1 MAGNAAWWFAVRV
14 GDTWTVVSVSE
25 AALASAGYP
34 TDRDGASAYATAT
47 LLQSWEGP
55 FRTESIARR
64 YAERLNSGMIQPR
77 DGRRSVSDQ
86 KMEEL
91 KRRFS
96 AEYQQAAAEMRGKLD
111 KFMADYEKE
120 NAKWRQRV
128 QAGKATEAEYKDWRK
143 MQAMN
148 QSWMEGM
155 VSELSA
161 DAARTD
167 ELCMGYINNEIP
179 QVFADNAN
187 GAAFDIESHIG
198 RDTHSFDLYDRDTV
212 RRLIA
217 EDSSLLPPIPEPK
230 LNKAKDTAWNARKMR
245 SAITQSVLQ
254 GESVPHAAERL
265 MQVFKMDEAVATRT
279 ARTALTGAENAGRVH
294 SYERAKAIGINLE
307 QEWMAT
313 LDQRTRHSHRL
324 LDGQHVPVGKPFKVE
339 GIDIN
344 FPADPTAPAEYVYN
358 CRCTLVAWF
367 PDIEQEDNDR
377 WDNLPKGMT
386 YEDWKNGKLAE
397 KADGVPIDGNP
408 KTLAGVR
415 RGKPMT
421 FDEAN
426 ELRGNPD
433 YNMAERA
440 GDRYYEANRRVN
452 EYVNQHGYDD
462 SSELQALR
470 AERDA
475 ASRAYQTARRE
486 QNGYRVNC
494 QTCVVANEARRRG
507 YNVEA
512 TPNNGERASIHER
525 LGRDTNLAWIDR
537 ATGRHPDYIRYEG
550 DGQTDYRGRAI
561 PTHRRFMQW
570 LDSDGV
576 VEQGARYTIEFWWKG
591 RGGGGHIISLE
602 RTEQG
607 LRMYD
612 PQCGETYTGAAIS
625 RYFERV
631 KFKTTHYGTTYADGP
646 ELLKVSDYD
655 FDTSICDQILREAR

>member
-1 MAGNAAWWFAVRV
+1 VEARQRADIIKHRPPHALSVWWPFAILAVTCARRLALALVPENEALLAARGNAMQSALECYMA
-14 GDTWTVVSVSE
+14 DAAHDWTDE
-25 AALASAGYP
+25 
-34 TDRDGASAYATAT
+34 
-47 LLQSWEGP
+47 Q
-55 FRTESIARR
+55 I
-64 YAERLNSGMIQPR
+64 ERLQ
-77 DGRRSVSDQ
+77 
-86 KMEEL
+86 
-91 KRRFS
+91 RRFRR
-96 AEYQQAAAEMRGKLD
+96 EYSAAEKDMRGKLD
-111 KFMADYEKE
+111 KFLADYDKQNSEWKQKVRSGKSKQDEYDAWLKE
-120 NAKWRQRV
+120 
-128 QAGKATEAEYKDWRK
+128 
-143 MQAMN
+143 QAMN
-148 QSWMEGM
+148 REWFDGM

-161 DAARTD
+161 DALRTD
-167 ELCMGYINNEIP
+167 QIAMSYINDEIP
-179 QVFADNAN
+179 SVFAENAN
-187 GAAFDIESHIG
+187 RAAHEVETGIG

-212 RRLIA
+212 GRLIA
-217 EDSSLLPPIPEPK
+217 EDSDLLPPLPQPK
-230 LNKAKDTAWNARKMR
+230 VNARKDLSWNARKMR

-254 GESVPHAAERL
+254 GESIPHAAERL

-313 LDQRTRHSHRL
+313 LDQRTRHSHRQ
-324 LDGQHVPVGKPFKVE
+324 LDGQHVPVGKPFKVD
-339 GIDIN
+339 GIEIN

-367 PDIEQEDNDR
+367 PDIEQEDNAR

-440 GDRYYEANRRVN
+440 GNRYYEANRRVN
-452 EYVNQHGYDD
+452 EYVNEHGYDD

-512 TPNNGERASIHER
+512 TPNNGGIHER

-631 KFKTTHYGTTYADGP
+631 KFKTTHYGTTYADAP
-646 ELLKVSDYD
+646 MLLKVSDYD

>member
-1 MAGNAAWWFAVRV
+1 MAAGRKWWFVCKRGGKWFV
-14 GDTWTVVSVSE
+14 D
-25 AALASAGYP
+25 
-34 TDRDGASAYATAT
+34 
-47 LLQSWEGP
+47 
-55 FRTESIARR
+55 
-64 YAERLNSGMIQPR
+64 
-77 DGRRSVSDQ
+77 SVSDKDLANRGYQTDADGARKYADDELVDWRGPYESRTAATLARINLNKGNDDGADAHKLTDQ
-86 KMEEL
+86 KIDDLRKM
-91 KRRFS
+91 FS
-96 AEYQQAAAEMRGKLD
+96 QEYQQAAREMREKLNA
-111 KFMADYEKE
+111 FMADYEKE
-120 NAKWRQRV
+120 NAKWRQQV

-161 DAARTD
+161 DAARVD
-167 ELCMGYINNEIP
+167 ELVMAHINDEIP
-179 QVFADNAN
+179 QVFASNAN
-187 GAAFDIESHIG
+187 AAAYGIESHIG

-217 EDSSLLPPIPEPK
+217 EDSSLLPPIPEPR

-254 GESVPHAAERL
+254 GESVPHTAERL

-294 SYERAKAIGINLE
+294 SYERAKSIGINLE

-313 LDQRTRHSHRL
+313 LDQRTRHSHRQ
-324 LDGQHVPVGKPFKVE
+324 LDGQHVPVGKPFKVD
-339 GIDIN
+339 GIEIN

-486 QNGYRVNC
+486 QNGYRINC

-512 TPNNGERASIHER
+512 TPNTNTAGSVNRR
-525 LGRDTNLAWIDR
+525 LARNSSLAWIDPK
-537 ATGRHPDYIRYEG
+537 TGQHPKYIRYDG
-550 DGQTDYRGRAI
+550 DGKADSLGNPI
-561 PTHRRFMQW
+561 PTHARFMKW

-576 VEQGARYTIEFWWKG
+576 VEEGARYTIEFWWKG
-591 RGGGGHIISLE
+591 RNSGGHIVCLE

-612 PQCGETYTGAAIS
+612 PQGGDMYTGNEIS
-625 RYFERV
+625 KYLANV
-631 KFKTTHYGTTYADGP
+631 KYKTTSLGSTYADAP
-646 ELLKVSDYD
+646 MLLKVSDYD
-655 FDTSICDQILREAR
+655 FDTSICDQILRKAR